1 MSGGD
6 IPILKTQCYIN
17 GAWVGQSDWPVL
29 NPATGMPIAHVPQL
43 GKYEAEQAV
52 EAAQNA
58 FPEWARLT
66 VYERSAVLK
75 QFYSLIMAH
84 KETLAQMIT
93 EELGKPLSESL
104 GEVDYAARFVAY
116 YAHEALRIR
125 GEVLPTFRSDAR
137 GYVLAQPIGVVA
149 AITPWNFPAA
159 MITRKIAPALA
170 AGCTVVVKPALETPL
185 TALALAGLAQQAGF
199 PRGVINV
206 VTGHAE
212 EIGHV
217 LTTHPAV
224 RFIGFTGSI
233 PVGKKLMAQAA
244 QGVKKIALELG
255 GNAPFIVFPD
265 ADIPAAVEGG
275 FWAKFRCMGQT
286 CVCVN
291 RFYIHAD
298 VYSAFLSAFLTKV
311 DALKVGN
318 GLHEGV
324 DQGPLVNEAAIER
337 LEGLV
342 IDAREKGATV
352 VRGGKRHSQGELFF
366 EPTVLID
373 VADDMRMFQEEIFG
387 PIAAFSTFT
396 SETDVLQKA
405 NATSCGLAAYMY
417 TRDMARITRV
427 TEALEYGMIGVNSGQ
442 ISSELCPFGG
452 VKESGFGREG
462 AHQGIEEF
470 LNLKYTL
477 VGGLHNLSE

>member
-1 MSGGD
+1 
-6 IPILKTQCYIN
+6 
-17 GAWVGQSDWPVL
+17 
-29 NPATGMPIAHVPQL
+29 
-43 GKYEAEQAV
+43 
-52 EAAQNA
+52 
-58 FPEWARLT
+58 
-66 VYERSAVLK
+66 
-75 QFYSLIMAH
+75 
-84 KETLAQMIT
+84 
-93 EELGKPLSESL
+93 
-104 GEVDYAARFVAY
+104 
-116 YAHEALRIR
+116 
-125 GEVLPTFRSDAR
+125 
-137 GYVLAQPIGVVA
+137 
-149 AITPWNFPAA
+149 
-159 MITRKIAPALA
+159 
-170 AGCTVVVKPALETPL
+170 
-185 TALALAGLAQQAGF
+185 
-199 PRGVINV
+199 
-206 VTGHAE
+206 
-212 EIGHV
+212 
-217 LTTHPAV
+217 
-224 RFIGFTGSI
+224 
-233 PVGKKLMAQAA
+233 
-244 QGVKKIALELG
+244 
-255 GNAPFIVFPD
+255 
-265 ADIPAAVEGG
+265 
-275 FWAKFRCMGQT
+275 
-286 CVCVN
+286 
-291 RFYIHAD
+291 
-298 VYSAFLSAFLTKV
+298 
-311 DALKVGN
+311 
-318 GLHEGV
+318 
-324 DQGPLVNEAAIER
+324 VNEAAIER